1 MKTVS
6 YNTFLA
12 ASIRRA
18 LIKGDVVKYR
28 PTEYERSDLKTK
40 TFQSSKL
47 LDFWAVSFATN

>member
-18 LIKGDVVKYR
+18 LIKGNVVKYR
-28 PTEYERSDLKTK
+28 PTGYERSDLKAK

-47 LDFWAVSFATN
+47 LNFWAVSLATN

>member
-18 LIKGDVVKYR
+18 LIKGDVMKYR
-28 PTEYERSDLKTK
+28 QTGYERSDLKTK
-40 TFQSSKL
+40 TFRSSKL
-47 LDFWAVSFATN
+47 LDFWAVSLATN

>member
-18 LIKGDVVKYR
+18 LIKGDVLKYR
-28 PTEYERSDLKTK
+28 PTGYERSDLKTK